1 MGRAMSQSYRTVDV
15 DGGLHAGVW
24 EPSGRIPVA
33 TLVAIH
39 GVTSSH
45 LAFAAVARALPEY
58 RIVAP
63 DLRGRGRSNELGGPY
78 GMARHADDVK
88 ALLDHLGI
96 DKAVPVGHSMGA
108 FVSLVL
114 AHRYPEVADA
124 LVLIDGG
131 MPLELPAGVS
141 ADESIA
147 AILGPAAE
155 RLSMTFASPEAYRDL
170 WRAHPA
176 FANLWN
182 DDVAAYA
189 DYDTRVV
196 EEGIRPATGFE
207 ALRDD
212 TVDLGE
218 PGGTLMAAIDNLAV
232 PALLLQAERGLLDQ
246 PEGLYRDGYL
256 AQWEARVAQLTT
268 RKVMGVNHY
277 TIVFAEAGVSAV
289 AQAVREGT

>member
-1 MGRAMSQSYRTVDV
+1 MNQTYRAVEV

-24 EPSGRIPVA
+24 EPAGTEPVQ

-78 GMARHADDVK
+78 GMAQHADDVAALLANLGIEK
-88 ALLDHLGI
+88 AL
-96 DKAVPVGHSMGA
+96 PVGHSMGA

-114 AHRYPEVADA
+114 AHRHPEIAER

-141 ADESIA
+141 SDESIA

-155 RLSMTFASPEAYRDL
+155 RLSMTFPSREAYREL

-176 FANLWN
+176 FAGFWN

-189 DYDTRVV
+189 DYDTREADGGVK
-196 EEGIRPATGFE
+196 PATGYE

-218 PGGTLMAAIDNLAV
+218 PDGALMAAIDNLAV
-232 PALLLQAERGLLDQ
+232 PALLLQAERGMLDQ
-246 PEGLYRDGYL
+246 PEGLFRDEYL
-256 AQWEARVAQLTT
+256 AGWDERVPLLAT

-277 TIVFAEAGVSAV
+277 TIVFAEAGVDAIVEAV
-289 AQAVREGT
+289 KEVR